1 MPDTNQKVHVFRHG
15 ATEWSVSGKHTGLTD
30 VPLTGAGRRNAER
43 LRPLV
48 EGQPFAVVMSSPLQ
62 RALDTCRLAGL
73 GDRAQVVDDLVE
85 WDYGDYEGRTSEEI
99 HRSDPGW
106 QVFNDG
112 CPNGESPADVGQ
124 RVDRVVE
131 RVRRAEGDVALFAHG
146 HVLRVLAA
154 RWLGL
159 APAYGRFFDLDTATY
174 NILGYY
180 HDSPAVLRWNAP
192 LEMERQSG

>member
-1 MPDTNQKVHVFRHG
+1 MPDTNQTIHVFRHG

-30 VPLTGAGRRNAER
+30 VPLTEAGRRNAGR

-48 EGQPFAVVMSSPLQ
+48 QGTEFALVMSSPLQ

-99 HRSDPGW
+99 QRSDPGW

-124 RVDRVVE
+124 RVDRVIE
-131 RVRRAEGDVALFAHG
+131 RVRRAEGDVAVFAHG
-146 HVLRVLAA
+146 HVLRVFAA

-159 APAYGRFFDLDTATY
+159 SAAEGRLFDLDTATY
-174 NILGYY
+174 NMLGYY

-192 LEMERQSG
+192 LAMGD

>member
-1 MPDTNQKVHVFRHG
+1 MSDTNQTIHVFRHG

-30 VPLTGAGRRNAER
+30 VPLTEAGRRNAGR

-48 EGQPFAVVMSSPLQ
+48 QGTEFALVMSSPLQ

-99 HRSDPGW
+99 QRSDPGW

-124 RVDRVVE
+124 RVDRVIE
-131 RVRRAEGDVALFAHG
+131 RVRRAEGDVAVFAHG
-146 HVLRVLAA
+146 HVLRVFAA

-159 APAYGRFFDLDTATY
+159 SAAEGRLFDLDTATY
-174 NILGYY
+174 NMLGYY

-192 LEMERQSG
+192 LAMGD